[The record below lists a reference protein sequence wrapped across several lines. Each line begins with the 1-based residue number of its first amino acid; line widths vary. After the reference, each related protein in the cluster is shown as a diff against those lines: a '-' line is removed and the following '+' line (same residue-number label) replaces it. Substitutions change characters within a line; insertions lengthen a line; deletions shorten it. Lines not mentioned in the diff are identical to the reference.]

1 MKKFRTLFYFI
12 LGWLS
17 IPTILS
23 LTTLFV
29 LDLKKGMTF
38 WNIIYLI
45 SYIIF
50 PLLYRNNIPQKFP
63 NKYLFYGIIYLVLS
77 LIFYVAFFIL

>member
-45 SYIIF
+45 NYIIF